1 MAEAL
6 EKVKSPVTK
15 AIELMRTDLAKRWT
29 VTALARAVGVS
40 RPVLAR
46 RFVEE
51 AGMSPL
57 RYLTKLRMERAAA
70 LLVGSSASLAE
81 VGGHVGYDSEFA
93 FSRAFRRHYRRP
105 PGLFRR
111 EERARTLR
119 TLAMAS
125 SLRVG
130 CLAA

>member
-1 MAEAL
+1 MAEAS
-6 EKVKSPVTK
+6 EKAESPVTK
-15 AIELMRTDLAKRWT
+15 AIELLRGDLAKRWT

-51 AGMSPL
+51 VGLSPL
-57 RYLTKLRMERAAA
+57 RYLTKLRMDRAAA
-70 LLVGSSASLAE
+70 LLVGSNAPLADVSLL
-81 VGGHVGYDSEFA
+81 VGYDSEFA
-93 FSRAFRRHYRRP
+93 FSRAFRRRYRRP

-119 TLAMAS
+119 MLAES
-125 SLRVG
+125 RVV